1 MAEEQIMNDN
11 PIDNIPVAEENPV
24 VNDSFIDHIKVGSTT
39 YTIRDNNAVKR
50 AGDTMTGTLNTPK
63 ICSPEVQVSTSTSSY
78 ATGCKLV
85 YANDAVKFVFN

>member
-1 MAEEQIMNDN
+1 MSEEKTVNDN
-11 PIDNIPVAEENPV
+11 PSN
-24 VNDSFIDHIKVGSTT
+24 VNYIEYIKVAGTN
-39 YTIRDNNAVKR
+39 YTIKDTGAPRDENVVHKV
-50 AGDTMTGTLNTPK
+50 GDTMTGTLNTPK